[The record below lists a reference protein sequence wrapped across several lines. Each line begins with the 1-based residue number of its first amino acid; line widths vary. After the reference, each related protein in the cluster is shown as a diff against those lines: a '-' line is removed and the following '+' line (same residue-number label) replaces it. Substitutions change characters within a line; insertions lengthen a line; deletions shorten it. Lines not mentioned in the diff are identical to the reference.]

1 MRVPGGAAGGLRVV
15 RPGGNLWKAS
25 GCAVS
30 PNPHYVR
37 SSTERGNYS
46 VSELWKLDACGQ
58 AELVRKRKVTAA
70 ELVQAAIARI
80 EQLNPRVN
88 AVVTPLFDRAHAQVS
103 RGIPAGPFGGV
114 PLLLKDFLC
123 ETAGDPYY
131 EGSRFLRDLA
141 WHSPADSDLASRFRQ
156 AGFVVLGR
164 TNVPEFAASATT
176 EPAAFGPTRN
186 PWNPERSAGGSSGG
200 SAAAVACAFEELN
213 GNIAKAAELV
223 PADRFAWRPVGTV
236 RSVGQVVG
244 HVTDAYLYYCGR
256 AAGRPMQWSD
266 AIAEGPID
274 KSALLAK
281 LNDAA
286 AQCGAAF
293 EKGNVGLLVVNY
305 GHANLHYG
313 NLVTYLRLL
322 GFVPPTSG

>member
-1 MRVPGGAAGGLRVV
+1 M
-15 RPGGNLWKAS
+15 
-25 GCAVS
+25 
-30 PNPHYVR
+30 
-37 SSTERGNYS
+37 
-46 VSELWKLDACGQ
+46 
-58 AELVRKRKVTAA
+58 
-70 ELVQAAIARI
+70 
-80 EQLNPRVN
+80 
-88 AVVTPLFDRAHAQVS
+88 
-103 RGIPAGPFGGV
+103 
-114 PLLLKDFLC
+114 
-123 ETAGDPYY
+123 
-131 EGSRFLRDLA
+131 
-141 WHSPADSDLASRFRQ
+141 
-156 AGFVVLGR
+156 
-164 TNVPEFAASATT
+164 FAASCRARSRATLSCALRST
-176 EPAAFGPTRN
+176 ALAFATVLAAAALLARPAIASAQAAPDPVTGTWSGRIGPAAEPNYAVTLDLEFDGTSIRGTVSTIDGPGEVRSGSYDPVSGTLHVEIARAGEQSVSLVLDGVAVQGIATGRVARGQSTGTFVLTR
-186 PWNPERSAGGSSGG
+186 AGTSPGDSGVNLGSIDR
-200 SAAAVACAFEELN
+200 AQLRTAFEELN

-274 KSALLAK
+274 KSVLLAK

-286 AQCGAAF
+286 AQCSAAF
-293 EKGNVGLLVVNY
+293 EKGSVGLLVVNY